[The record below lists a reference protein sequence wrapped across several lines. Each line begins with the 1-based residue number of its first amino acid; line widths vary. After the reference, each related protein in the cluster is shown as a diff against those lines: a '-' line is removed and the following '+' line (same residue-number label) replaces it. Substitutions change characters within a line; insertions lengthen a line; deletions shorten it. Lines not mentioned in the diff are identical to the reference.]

1 MDIRDY
7 ASMIDAI
14 GTQEEKAKKPS
25 APKAKPTIE
34 VEYSDMVDFILVR
47 KTKNTKKLLMV
58 MPSKGKVCISDGRMA
73 EEITDKTLSEF
84 FAGNTDLDIAVVPTV
99 YMAGTRGSTKE
110 KVNKIRA
117 LIEKQCVGILKYG
130 VLTEIPE
137 LSQYRN
143 RWNWRGRDWEL
154 IQMYENETQFALRM
168 MQRENMKMHSDKFFN
183 MMSVIMS
190 IKNACGVDNARYFIE
205 CMINSRV
212 EIGNFGSRVNDI
224 FDPRY
229 KLNPR
234 RTIEYLCYELPEQG
248 ILSLDDGYRGVVGDY
263 VDYLNMEY
271 SMYNEVR
278 DKYPHY
284 LKTQHDI
291 SQMKYRLVK
300 DEITERNFGK
310 CVEQYKNLMYKGDKY
325 TITIPERPADLVE
338 EGRRLC
344 HCVASYAERVANGNT
359 MIVFCRKNSN
369 VDDPYCTIEVRNG
382 QIVQAR
388 CLQNEKPNKETID
401 FIRKWA
407 KAKSLQH
414 NFRDEAA

>member
-7 ASMIDAI
+7 ASMIDNI
-14 GTQEEKAKKPS
+14 NTEEKVKKPS

-34 VEYSDMVDFILVR
+34 VEYADMVDFILVR

-58 MPSKGKVCISDGRMA
+58 MPSKGKVCISDGRTA

-117 LIEKQCVGILKYG
+117 LIEKQCIGILKYC

-137 LSQYRN
+137 LFRWRN
-143 RWNWRGRDWEL
+143 RYNWRGHDWEL

-190 IKNACGVDNARYFIE
+190 IKNSCGVDNARYFIE

-212 EIGNFGSRVNDI
+212 EIGDFGGRVKDI

-248 ILSLDDGYRGVVGDY
+248 ILSLDDGYRGVIGDY

-271 SMYNEVR
+271 QMYNEVR

-310 CVEQYKNLMYKGDKY
+310 CAEQYKNLMYKGDKY

-359 MIVFCRKNSN
+359 MIVFCRRNSN
-369 VDDPYCTIEVRNG
+369 IDDPYCTIEVRNG
-382 QIVQAR
+382 CVMQAR
-388 CLQNEKPNKETID
+388 CLQNSAPDKETKE
-401 FIRKWA
+401 FIAKWA
-407 KAKSLQH
+407 KKKEL
-414 NFRDEAA
+414 EYAA

>member
-34 VEYSDMVDFILVR
+34 VEYADMVDFILVR
-47 KTKNTKKLLMV
+47 KTKNTKRLLMV
-58 MPSKGKVCISDGRMA
+58 MPSKGKVCVSDGRTA
-73 EEITDKTLSEF
+73 EEVTDKTLSEF
-84 FAGNTDLDIAVVPTV
+84 FAGNTDLDIAVVQTV

-137 LSQYRN
+137 LSHYRN
-143 RWNWRGRDWEL
+143 RWNWNGYDWEL
-154 IQMYENETQFALRM
+154 IQTYETEMQFALRM
-168 MQRENMKMHSDKFFN
+168 MQKENMKMYSNKFFR
-183 MMSVIMS
+183 MMSAINC
-190 IKNACGVDNARYFIE
+190 INKLCGVDNARYFIE
-205 CMINSRV
+205 CMINSRI
-212 EIGNFGSRVNDI
+212 EIGDVGDKFQRI
-224 FDPRY
+224 FNPIY

-248 ILSLDDGYRGVVGDY
+248 ILSLDGGYHGMLSDY
-263 VDYLNMEY
+263 ADYLTMEY
-271 SMYNEVR
+271 QMYDEVR

-291 SQMKYRLVK
+291 SAMKYMLVQN
-300 DEITERNFGK
+300 EITERNFGK
-310 CVEQYKNLMYKGDKY
+310 CAEQYRNLVYKDDKY
-325 TITIPERPADLVE
+325 TIAIPERPADLVE

-344 HCVASYAERVANGNT
+344 HCVASYAERVANGET
-359 MIVFCRKNSN
+359 MIVFCRRNSN
-369 VDDPYCTIEVRNG
+369 VDDPYCTIEVRDG
-382 QIVQAR
+382 QILQAR
-388 CLQNEKPNKETID
+388 CLQNAKPSEETID

-414 NFRDEAA
+414 NFREEVA